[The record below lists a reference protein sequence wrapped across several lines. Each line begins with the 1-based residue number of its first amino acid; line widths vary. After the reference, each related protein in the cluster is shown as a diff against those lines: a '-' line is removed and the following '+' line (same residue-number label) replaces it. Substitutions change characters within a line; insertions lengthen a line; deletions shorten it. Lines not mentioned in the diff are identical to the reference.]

1 MILRLK
7 FLCAALIRFV
17 RQWRVRPIGNN
28 LRLLFNSIG
37 IIFSRRVSNAQYA
50 TKHRLNT
57 AVLKRDLAYRPSD
70 LATQPC
76 EKPRVWTFWWQGE
89 EAMPEIIRATVDS
102 IRRAAGDKEMVLIT
116 KDNYADYVQIPAY
129 ILKKVNEGGIG
140 LPHLSDFIRASLLD
154 EYGGLWIDSTIF
166 CARQLPAD
174 LFTRRFFTVRDEG
187 DSLKYQSRGLWNMQ
201 VLGSCERHYPLFRS
215 LRLMLE
221 DYWQHYNSA
230 TDYLFFDSL
239 VDWILEENDDIRADL
254 LAMPRTNTHMHELH
268 TCMDEPYD
276 NELFN
281 RWAADGTYMYKLTYK
296 RQYSAL
302 TQDGRQTFYGFITT
316 DFGQR

>member
-17 RQWRVRPIGNN
+17 CQWRVRPIGNN

-57 AVLKRDLAYRPSD
+57 AILKRDLAYRPSD

-129 ILKKVNEGGIG
+129 ILNKVNGGALDYLIFQTLYAHLYSTSMVVFG
-140 LPHLSDFIRASLLD
+140 LIAPSSVLVSCPRTYLHGASL
-154 EYGGLWIDSTIF
+154 
-166 CARQLPAD
+166 R
-174 LFTRRFFTVRDEG
+174 
-187 DSLKYQSRGLWNMQ
+187 
-201 VLGSCERHYPLFRS
+201 
-215 LRLMLE
+215 
-221 DYWQHYNSA
+221 
-230 TDYLFFDSL
+230 
-239 VDWILEENDDIRADL
+239 
-254 LAMPRTNTHMHELH
+254 
-268 TCMDEPYD
+268 
-276 NELFN
+276 
-281 RWAADGTYMYKLTYK
+281 
-296 RQYSAL
+296 
-302 TQDGRQTFYGFITT
+302 
-316 DFGQR
+316 